1 MVYKL
6 YLLYLESL
14 LNVSLVQVPIMYNHL
29 PVRML
34 AVRKFNVLSIK
45 QFDVNK
51 VFSTSDCVLFR
62 PRVSGVARLLVIKKM
77 MKIKFIIRL
86 P

>member
-14 LNVSLVQVPIMYNHL
+14 LNVSLMQVPIMYNHL
-29 PVRML
+29 PVCML

-45 QFDVNK
+45 AV
-51 VFSTSDCVLFR
+51 
-62 PRVSGVARLLVIKKM
+62 
-77 MKIKFIIRL
+77 
-86 P
+86 